1 MNPQISVPRDSG
13 TCTRCPM
20 ECSMST
26 AEKTWSCRI
35 SLRISYGADG
45 TLNASTHTQQ
55 FGPIITDK
63 KDVELW
69 IRRAQA
75 AILNPSIPE
84 SEYLEK
90 TEKDLKQGTRALQFS
105 KNVVCVHVSDPELTD
120 LSFIDLPGLIQNS
133 NDEDIALI
141 RDLVVDAISGSNT
154 LILVTIPMSVAITT
168 SLDDMQNQAA
178 VRLAR
183 DADPTGERTIGVL
196 TKPDGLSDGA
206 TGHLQSWKD
215 VIEGKLHPLKHGYYC
230 VRLPNDAERNR
241 SKSRSDFQKFAAR
254 FFDTTTPWSTI
265 ADRNRFG
272 IPNFVASIS

>member
-1 MNPQISVPRDSG
+1 MALARALLLKP
-13 TCTRCPM
+13 CPM

-120 LSFIDLPGLIQNS
+120 LSFIDLP
-133 NDEDIALI
+133 
-141 RDLVVDAISGSNT
+141 
-154 LILVTIPMSVAITT
+154 VAITT

-183 DADPTGERTIGVL
+183 DADPTGGRTIGAPMLFNFNVMLKFRTGVL

-241 SKSRSDFQKFAAR
+241 SKSRSNFQKFAAS